1 VYRDADV
8 TLLDDC
14 LSAVDAH
21 VGRELFDKCIIDV
34 LLNQQH
40 KISGKRRT
48 VVLVTNSLQYLSNAA
63 VDRII
68 VLSHGRIVES
78 GTYKHLVK
86 RQDSYFKKYFRA
98 FTESL
103 NSTDHDNVMSD
114 AKELDAVGVIPG
126 LNDLPTD
133 DTHSIAAD
141 HTAEIGK
148 KSQSLMTDEM
158 AERKLGKVNQG
169 VYFAW
174 LRAAGGLWV
183 ILPIFLGFTA
193 SACIQILSNWWLT
206 YWSHAASPDST
217 SQLKFLEVYGIINIA
232 AIFAD
237 FGKMVVVTLFGLRAS
252 RVVRFATRSFHH
264 ESVSFLYAFSMISAD
279 EETLNFFSST

>member
-1 VYRDADV
+1 
-8 TLLDDC
+8 

-78 GTYKHLVK
+78 GTYKDLVT
-86 RQDSYFKKYFRA
+86 RHDSYFKKYLRA

-103 NSTDHDNVMSD
+103 NSTGHDNVMSNSN
-114 AKELDAVGVIPG
+114 ELDSVGMIPG
-126 LNDLPTD
+126 SNDIPSD
-133 DTHSIAAD
+133 DTHSFSVD

-148 KSQSLMTDEM
+148 ESQSLMTDEM
-158 AERKLGKVNQG
+158 AERKLGKVNRG

-183 ILPIFLGFTA
+183 IIPILFGFTA

-217 SQLKFLEVYGIINIA
+217 SQLNFLGVYGIINIA

-237 FGKMVVVTLFGLRAS
+237 FGKMVVVMLFGLRAS
-252 RVVRFATRSFHH
+252 RVVRFTTRSLPH
-264 ESVSFLYAFSMISAD
+264 ESLCFLICIFHD
-279 EETLNFFSST
+279 FG